1 MFTPDTRVLC
11 CQALFSGQLVVFG
24 LYERQE
30 LVVLRLSG
38 KSVPRLDEGGMELFG
53 ETTGD
58 TTDEE
63 ADEEGE

>member
-1 MFTPDTRVLC
+1 MLC

-38 KSVPRLDEGGMELFG
+38 KSVPRLDETGGMELFG